1 MFYKYW
7 KNFALTLTALFWAS
21 CENTTTASDPLYGC
35 PPDVCS
41 EGAESSSDA
50 NTSSSSSTETSSA
63 TAKSSDATAE
73 SSSSIKDLLSSSS
86 IAVVYGPM
94 TVNCYNDSAVND
106 SGTVFKTITCDNGQK
121 YLRFQGLYM
130 DLPET
135 QKNLPK
141 GVGIVPPDPKNG
153 IAVNCT
159 VDATICIDGVKEDE
173 NGNLSPV
180 GGCYP
185 AIECPAKAEE
195 SITCTPTDSSVS
207 YFSDEYSAD
216 IKKMWKEEAAKHD
229 AADKI
234 DSIKQTL
241 TETPTCLE
249 NLREELSRFMALYG
263 APTII
268 KNAVEVCSN
277 GSTRPSEEYAK
288 FLKMQEEWE
297 ANKPALEKEL
307 QKVYEDKLKEI
318 EQRINKC
325 LNGSN
330 DGGDK

>member
-50 NTSSSSSTETSSA
+50 NMPSSSSTETSSA

-94 TVNCYNDSAVND
+94 TVNCYNDSAVNG
-106 SGTVFKTITCDNGQK
+106 SGTVFKTITCDDGQK

-173 NGNLSPV
+173 NGNMTPV

-229 AADKI
+229 AVDKI
-234 DSIKQTL
+234 DSIKSTL
-241 TETPTCLE
+241 AETPMCLE
-249 NLREELSRFMALYG
+249 HLRMELDQFVALYG

-268 KNAVEVCSN
+268 RNAVESCSD
-277 GSTRPSEEYAK
+277 GSTKPSEEYAK
-288 FLKMQEEWE
+288 FLKMKEEWE
-297 ANKPALEKEL
+297 ANKPALEEEL
-307 QKVYEDKLKEI
+307 KKVYEDKMKEI
-318 EQRINKC
+318 EARINKC
-325 LNGSN
+325 LN
-330 DGGDK
+330 DDL

>member
-35 PPDVCS
+35 PPDVCT

-50 NTSSSSSTETSSA
+50 NTPSSSSTETSSA

-106 SGTVFKTITCDNGQK
+106 SGTVFKTITCDDGQK

-195 SITCTPTDSSVS
+195 SVTCTPGDSTVE

-249 NLREELSRFMALYG
+249 NLREELSRFVALYG

-277 GSTRPSEEYAK
+277 GSTRPREEYAK
-288 FLKMQEEWE
+288 YLKMQEEWE
-297 ANKPALEKEL
+297 ANKPFLEKEL